1 MRIAMISGSLRSGAA
16 NTAALRE
23 AQRYLKRAHPET
35 EAYFCSV
42 SDLPPFNEDVEAIG
56 WPPAV
61 KRLRHEV
68 ESADVVLIST
78 PEYNGSVS
86 GVLKNA
92 IDWLSRPDKA
102 GPLADKPVATMSAS
116 PASFGAVWAQENLR
130 FVLEQCESLIVNDD
144 LVSLPFIFDI
154 LDEAGD
160 LLPGPE
166 AIKIHQLV
174 DLIVGQRWIC
184 QTPNS
189 RPA

>member
-1 MRIAMISGSLRSGAA
+1 MISGSLRSGAA

-23 AQRYLKRAHPET
+23 AQRYLKRAQPGA
-35 EAYFCSV
+35 EAYLCSV
-42 SDLPPFNEDVEAIG
+42 SDLPLFDEDVEAIG
-56 WPPAV
+56 WPAPV
-61 KRLRHEV
+61 KRLQHEV

-102 GPLADKPVATMSAS
+102 GPLAGKPVATMSAS

-130 FVLEQCESLIVNDD
+130 FVLEQCESVIVNDD
-144 LVSLPFIFDI
+144 LVSLPFVFDI
-154 LDEAGD
+154 LDEAGE

-166 AIKIHQLV
+166 ATKIHHLV
-174 DLIVGQRWIC
+174 DHIVEQRWVR
-184 QTPNS
+184 QTPTS